1 MKYFNFWPKAVL
13 KNVSFFFFFPVFWLN
28 EPFLGAIDKGEL
40 NSVAQ
45 GSVTSDDCII
55 I

>member
-13 KNVSFFFFFPVFWLN
+13 KNVSFFPVFWLN

-45 GSVTSDDCII
+45 GNVTSDDRII